1 MFYARL
7 LTLLCGL
14 FALTGGLADLSA
26 QEKGKKDDPV
36 KKDEPAG
43 KVKGQLPQGWG
54 KIGLTDEQKQKVYK
68 IHAKYNDQ
76 IDKLEAQIKELK
88 EKRDHERYD
97 VLTAE
102 QKKRL
107 KEAGEPKG
115 SKGDKDK

>member
-7 LTLLCGL
+7 LTLVCGL
-14 FALTGGLADLSA
+14 FALTAGLTDLAA
-26 QEKGKKDDPV
+26 QD
-36 KKDEPAG
+36 KKDEPA

-54 KIGLTDEQKQKVYK
+54 RIGLTDEQKQKVYK

-88 EKRDHERYD
+88 EKRDQERYD

-107 KEAGEPKG
+107 KDASEPKG
-115 SKGDKDK
+115 SKPDKDK

>member
-1 MFYARL
+1 MYYARL
-7 LTLLCGL
+7 LILVAGLL
-14 FALTGGLADLSA
+14 ALTGGATELSG
-26 QEKGKKDDPV
+26 QEKGKKDDPA

-54 KIGLTDEQKQKVYK
+54 RIGLTDDQRQKVYK

-88 EKRDHERYD
+88 DKRDKERYD
-97 VLTAE
+97 VLSAE

-107 KEAGEPKG
+107 KELSEPKG
-115 SKGDKDK
+115 ATGDKDK

>member
-14 FALTGGLADLSA
+14 FALTGGLTDLSA

-36 KKDEPAG
+36 KKDEPTG

-68 IHAKYNDQ
+68 VQAKYNEQ

-88 EKRDHERYD
+88 EKRDTERYE